1 MLKKN
6 SRAKL
11 TQKKSLPTRGRPNG
25 SGGITVAKLRTVGT
39 LAAEKFQYLIQRK
52 WFVATKGAPRSQPEA
67 QIVDSGQ
74 SGN

>member
-1 MLKKN
+1 M
-6 SRAKL
+6 
-11 TQKKSLPTRGRPNG
+11 
-25 SGGITVAKLRTVGT
+25 AKLRTVGT